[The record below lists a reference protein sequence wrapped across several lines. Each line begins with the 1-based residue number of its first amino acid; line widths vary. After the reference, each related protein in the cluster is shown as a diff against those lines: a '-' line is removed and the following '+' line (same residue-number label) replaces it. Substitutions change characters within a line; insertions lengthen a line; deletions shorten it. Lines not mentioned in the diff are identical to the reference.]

1 MHERL
6 YWVCSETHFHRTTR
20 PDCRRGRWRVTL
32 VPPAF
37 RNSVTSG
44 CSHQEGVQ
52 AEPVCGRCPGSFT
65 SSRQTWACNLGNWLT
80 LILFCHW
87 AWAKMVAGLADAGLQ
102 TSAPTSPFPF
112 PNAASRSQSGESWLK
127 WTAGSEAVVE
137 RTIPS
142 KRELAG
148 LLIYVLWSYSEKQ
161 NKFFYLWL

>member
-1 MHERL
+1 MSHSTEFVQRHTFTGL
-6 YWVCSETHFHRTTR
+6 RGLIADVEGGESLLCLLLLETQWLQAAATKRR
-20 PDCRRGRWRVTL
+20 CRQNQSVDDAQGVL
-32 VPPAF
+32 PA
-37 RNSVTSG
+37 
-44 CSHQEGVQ
+44 HW
-52 AEPVCGRCPGSFT
+52 
-65 SSRQTWACNLGNWLT
+65 QTWVCNLGNWLT

-87 AWAKMVAGLADAGLQ
+87 AWGKMVAGLADAGLQ
-102 TSAPTSPFPF
+102 TSAPTSPFTF

-148 LLIYVLWSYSEKQ
+148 LLIYVLWSSSEKQ